1 MKYPQRLD
9 LFKAW
14 AKAMEE
20 GATVDKPHYRGTTS
34 NQVTARATPTGH
46 KRRARRL
53 RRKRRSRKKME
64 D

>member
-1 MKYPQRLD
+1 MSYPTKLK

-20 GATVDKPHYRGTTS
+20 GATVDKPNYGKTS
-34 NQVTARATPTGH
+34 HGPKAHGRP
-46 KRRARRL
+46 RL
-53 RRKRRSRKKME
+53 RRSTHPRRMRRKKKE